1 MPRELETYRPQLQ
14 RMDELFP
21 ETEMLSVSD
30 LMKLTGKCYN
40 TTRKYLPFDGPY
52 ISKVNVAH
60 RLAEIGRIRK

>member
-21 ETEMLSVSD
+21 ETEMLSVAD
-30 LMKLTGKCYN
+30 LIKLTGKRYN
-40 TTRKYLPFDGPY
+40 TVKKYFPFDGPY

-60 RLAEIGRIRK
+60 RLAELGRMA

>member
-21 ETEMLSVSD
+21 ETEMLSVAD
-30 LMKLTGKCYN
+30 LIKLTGKRYN
-40 TTRKYLPFDGPY
+40 TVKKYFPFDGPY

-60 RLAEIGRIRK
+60 RLAEIGRIKI